1 MCESHQNELGGG
13 GVDAENLKVVPDHCR
28 STIMYVISILSVIR
42 LMMLTYDLWASLSA
56 PSELLVFG
64 SLMPARSFLTLL
76 STDPSN
82 APRRHPSLQC
92 AQTAPQRPVVR
103 INVEN
108 AQLDPE
114 PTPVGLV
121 YRTELSPASC
131 PSGSVYVLV

>member
-1 MCESHQNELGGG
+1 MLTISEKSSWLPGCVKATKMSWGG

-82 APRRHPSLQC
+82 APPPSQFTVC
-92 AQTAPQRPVVR
+92 T
-103 INVEN
+103 NSTSKTCCEN
-108 AQLDPE
+108 
-114 PTPVGLV
+114 
-121 YRTELSPASC
+121 
-131 PSGSVYVLV
+131 